1 LIEDWADEWW
11 WRPAMHYRWH
21 YKKGANFASNHL
33 ARELFKQSL
42 TPVWLRKMLLK
53 RRQRN
58 GYTVGDGI
66 SRKNIESIEKN
77 VINLFENLDKIFSK
91 RTFIFGDRPSLA
103 DIGLSGPFF
112 RHFALDPI
120 PLEIIKKGYPNILQ
134 WLNSLWHTKISDNTS
149 EYLKGIPEDFEPLL
163 YEIGNTYLPYLSAN
177 VEAVKKQKR
186 FFDFKSE
193 EMHFKNARYSQYRV
207 WCLKEIQN
215 LYKQLPEK
223 PKRDIKKTL
232 EKFHCWK
239 PLWEQSDLP
248 LDNKQEK
255 KLPFWAD
262 RKMLGVYE

>member
-1 LIEDWADEWW
+1 
-11 WRPAMHYRWH
+11 M
-21 YKKGANFASNHL
+21 
-33 ARELFKQSL
+33 
-42 TPVWLRKMLLK
+42 
-53 RRQRN
+53 
-58 GYTVGDGI
+58 
-66 SRKNIESIEKN
+66 
-77 VINLFENLDKIFSK
+77 
-91 RTFIFGDRPSLA
+91 
-103 DIGLSGPFF
+103 
-112 RHFALDPI
+112 
-120 PLEIIKKGYPNILQ
+120 
-134 WLNSLWHTKISDNTS
+134 KISA
-149 EYLKGIPEDFEPLL
+149 LGK
-163 YEIGNTYLPYLSAN
+163 
-177 VEAVKKQKR
+177 AVRKQKR

-223 PKRDIKKTL
+223 PKKDIKKTL